1 MTIYEEEPLML
12 DAMVTTRQQLSRSM
26 TAAGVTPTFEPGDR
40 VRVAAR
46 FPIGHRVPHYIRGKR
61 GRVEAVI
68 EEAGASEVRDGLA
81 PDTGSQRC
89 RYRIVI
95 PLGELW
101 PEYAAAAVS
110 GLRAEMPE
118 AWLEPM

>member
-1 MTIYEEEPLML
+1 MIEATLATK
-12 DAMVTTRQQLSRSM
+12 DQASRNV
-26 TAAGVTPTFEPGDR
+26 TAAGATPTFEPGDR

-46 FPIGHRVPHYIRGKR
+46 FPLGHCVPHYIRGKH

-68 EEAGASEVRDGLA
+68 EPAAAADTRDRLAEDAGS
-81 PDTGSQRC
+81 SQP
-89 RYRIVI
+89 RYRVAI

-101 PEYAAAAVS
+101 PEYAGAAVS